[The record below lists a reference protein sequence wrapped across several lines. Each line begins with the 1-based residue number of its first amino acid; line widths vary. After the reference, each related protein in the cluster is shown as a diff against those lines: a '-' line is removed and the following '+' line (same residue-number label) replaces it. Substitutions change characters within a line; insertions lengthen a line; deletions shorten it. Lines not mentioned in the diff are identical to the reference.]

1 MVLELEGT
9 VENVVFRS
17 ADDAFVVFRLQPL
30 NKRGLVTVAG
40 RVPVPFLGE
49 QISLTGE
56 WVEHPTFGRQVRVQS
71 YRSVAPQTVQGIARY
86 LGSGAFPGV
95 GPALAQRIV
104 ARFGRDALDVI
115 ARTPEKLAEVDGIGE
130 KKARRIAAA
139 YAGQEHM
146 REVMVFLQ
154 TYGVTPAY
162 AARIYRQY
170 GQGAIELVR
179 ENPYRLAQDVPGVG
193 FKIADHIAGQLGLAR
208 DNPARIAA
216 AVEYVL
222 LTVGQAGH
230 CCVPDDV
237 LRRETAK
244 LLDIDPVAVE
254 QVMAGLIRDAS
265 LCTEDLHGLTLVY
278 PRYLYYAERETAERL
293 MALRDQARPLAG
305 PDPAAAVDAWQ
316 SETGFALA
324 PAQRDAVVAA
334 LCHGVVVVTGGPGT
348 GKTTTIKGILD
359 ILARRVQKV
368 VLGAPTGRA
377 AKRLSEATGREAST
391 VHRLLEASGGE
402 DKPFFQRDEDH
413 PLDADVVIIDE
424 VSMMDIC
431 LMRALLAAVP
441 PGCRL
446 VLVGDVDQLP
456 AVGPGNVLADIIRA
470 DVIPVVRLRDVFRQ
484 AAESP
489 IVANAHRINRGQPP
503 ECTDSGDFQLIATDD
518 PQQAAEAV
526 VRLCRDVLPAA
537 GYDARTQVQVL
548 SPMHRLACGVE
559 NLNRLLQAALNP
571 PGPDKPELT
580 LANITYRLGDK
591 VMQRRNDYA
600 KGVFNGD
607 IGLIARLDEE
617 SVTVAYPDGD
627 VDYERAELDEL
638 QPAYAMSVHKSQ
650 GSEYPVVILLLLP
663 QHHIMLQRNLL
674 YTAVTR
680 AREKVIIVGSPRAI
694 RTAVANDRPRKR
706 YSLLAERL
714 RGLAQ

>member
-1 MVLELEGT
+1 MELEGT

-30 NKRGLVTVAG
+30 HKRGVVTVAG

-56 WVEHPTFGRQVRVQS
+56 WVDHPTFGRQVRVES

-95 GPALAQRIV
+95 GPALAQRLV
-104 ARFGRDALDVI
+104 ARFGRDTLEVI
-115 ARTPEKLAEVDGIGE
+115 ARTPEKLAEVEGIGE
-130 KKARRIAAA
+130 KKARRIVAA
-139 YAGQEHM
+139 YADQEQM

-170 GQGAIELVR
+170 GQEAIALVR
-179 ENPYRLAQDVPGVG
+179 DDPYRLARDVPGIG
-193 FKIADHIAGQLGLAR
+193 FRIADHIAMQLGLAR
-208 DNPARIAA
+208 DDPARIAA
-216 AVEYVL
+216 AVEFVL

-230 CCVPDDV
+230 CCVPDDI

-244 LLDIDPVAVE
+244 LLDVDAVKVAAVLE
-254 QVMAGLIRDAS
+254 RLLCDAS
-265 LCTEDLHGLTLVY
+265 LCTEDEHGLTLVY

-293 MALRDQARPLAG
+293 LALRDAARSLG
-305 PDPAAAVDAWQ
+305 GTDPAAAVDAWQ
-316 SETGFALA
+316 SDGGFALA
-324 PAQRDAVVAA
+324 PAQRDAVIAS
-334 LCHGVVVVTGGPGT
+334 LRHGVVVVTGGPGT

-391 VHRLLEASGGE
+391 VHRLLEATGGE
-402 DKPFFQRDEDH
+402 GRPFFQRDEDH

-431 LMRALLAAVP
+431 LTQALLAAVP

-470 DVIPVVRLRDVFRQ
+470 GVIPVVRLKEVFRQ
-484 AAESP
+484 AAESR
-489 IVANAHRINRGQPP
+489 IVANAHRINSGQPP
-503 ECTDSGDFQLIATDD
+503 VYGDDGDFQLVATDD
-518 PQQAAEAV
+518 PPGAAEEV
-526 VRLCRDVLPAA
+526 VRLCRDVLPAQ

-571 PGPDKPELT
+571 PRPDRPELT
-580 LANITYRLGDK
+580 VANVTYRQGDK
-591 VMQRRNDYA
+591 VMQRRNDYT

-617 SVTVAYPDGD
+617 GLTVAYPDGD
-627 VDYERAELDEL
+627 VDYERAELDAL

-680 AREKVIIVGSPRAI
+680 AREKVIIVGSPKAV

-714 RGLAQ
+714 RRLAQ

>member
-1 MVLELEGT
+1 MAVELEGT

-30 NKRGLVTVAG
+30 HKRGVVTVAG

-56 WVEHPTFGRQVRVQS
+56 WVDHPTFGRQVRVES

-95 GPALAQRIV
+95 GPALAQRLV
-104 ARFGRDALDVI
+104 ARFGRDTLEVI
-115 ARTPEKLAEVDGIGE
+115 ARTPEKLAEVEGIGE
-130 KKARRIAAA
+130 KKARRIVAA
-139 YAGQEHM
+139 YADQEQM

-170 GQGAIELVR
+170 GQEAIALVR
-179 ENPYRLAQDVPGVG
+179 DDPYRLARDVPGIG
-193 FKIADHIAGQLGLAR
+193 FRIADHIAMQLGLAR
-208 DNPARIAA
+208 DDPARIAA
-216 AVEYVL
+216 AVEFVL

-230 CCVPDDV
+230 CCVPDDI

-244 LLDIDPVAVE
+244 LLDVDAVKVAAVLE
-254 QVMAGLIRDAS
+254 RLLRDAS
-265 LCTEDLHGLTLVY
+265 LCTEDEHGLTLVY

-293 MALRDQARPLAG
+293 LALRDAARSLG
-305 PDPAAAVDAWQ
+305 GTDPAAAVDAWQ
-316 SETGFALA
+316 SEGGFALA
-324 PAQRDAVVAA
+324 PAQRDAVIAS
-334 LCHGVVVVTGGPGT
+334 LRHGVVVVTGGPGT

-391 VHRLLEASGGE
+391 VHRLLEATGGE
-402 DKPFFQRDEDH
+402 GRPFFQRDEDH

-431 LMRALLAAVP
+431 LTQALLAAVP

-470 DVIPVVRLRDVFRQ
+470 GVIPVVRLKEVFRQ
-484 AAESP
+484 AAESR
-489 IVANAHRINRGQPP
+489 IVANAHRINSGQPP
-503 ECTDSGDFQLIATDD
+503 LYGDDGDFQLIATDD
-518 PQQAAEAV
+518 PQGAAEEV
-526 VRLCRDVLPAA
+526 VRLCRDVLPAQ

-571 PGPDKPELT
+571 PRPDRPELT
-580 LANITYRLGDK
+580 VSNVTYRQGDK

-617 SVTVAYPDGD
+617 GLTVAYPDGD
-627 VDYERAELDEL
+627 VDYERAELDAL

-680 AREKVIIVGSPRAI
+680 AREKVIIVGSPKAV

-714 RGLAQ
+714 RRLAQ